1 MKCVK
6 VYPGVVNTLGT
17 PRSAERPG
25 SITPDQQSIQEWTG
39 RQRGPTVGKRVKYCM
54 KYFYETRSHGQQDQN
69 FDVIWRFN
77 LRESNPGFHGPQ
89 VVELPLGHG

>member
-39 RQRGPTVGKRVKYCM
+39 RQDDERPTTWTDGGGKSKILH
-54 KYFYETRSHGQQDQN
+54 E
-69 FDVIWRFN
+69 IL
-77 LRESNPGFHGPQ
+77 LRDSES
-89 VVELPLGHG
+89 